1 MAKVKRKHNILHDDK
16 CKSEEADKET
26 ETPHKYECY
35 PLFSLN
41 C

>member
-1 MAKVKRKHNILHDDK
+1 MAKVKGKDIHYDK

-26 ETPHKYECY
+26 ETPHKYEYY
-35 PLFSLN
+35 PLFGSN